1 MNAQLQDRLLAINR
15 EFYARFAREFS
26 GTRTVEHANLSAI
39 MPYLRNGVK
48 LLDIGCGSGR
58 VAERLDREKL
68 TVDYV
73 GVDVTPS
80 FVAAARSRASRL
92 VRVHAEFEL
101 LDITTPG
108 WTETVSTHAPFDVAL
123 AAAVLHHIPG
133 FELRCAVL
141 CAVRSLLRPR
151 GILVLSNWQFQ
162 NDPRLR
168 KKVVPWERLD
178 IDPRALEE
186 GDTLIDWKRG
196 GEGYRYC
203 HLLTTSEI
211 ERAAAQAGFT
221 VVSQTTAEPQPSGP
235 DQRRVGGGKPP
246 PAGRELDLWS
256 ILQSDLKPL

>member
-1 MNAQLQDRLLAINR
+1 MNAQLQERLLAINR
-15 EFYARFAREFS
+15 EFYARFAQEFA

-68 TVDYV
+68 AVDYL

-80 FVAAARSRASRL
+80 FVESARSRAARL
-92 VRVHAEFEL
+92 ARVRAEFQL
-101 LDITTPG
+101 LDITRQG
-108 WTETVSTHAPFDVAL
+108 WTESLSARAPFDVAL
-123 AAAVLHHIPG
+123 AAAVLHHFPG

-141 CAVRSLLRPR
+141 GAVRSLLRPG

-162 NDPRLR
+162 NDPRLL
-168 KKVVPWERLD
+168 KKVIAWDRLD
-178 IDPRALEE
+178 IDAGELEE

-196 GEGYRYC
+196 GDGYRFC
-203 HLLTTSEI
+203 HLLTPAEV
-211 ERAAAQAGFT
+211 ERAARQSGFA
-221 VVSQTTAEPQPSGP
+221 VLSQHTAE
-235 DQRRVGGGKPP
+235 
-246 PAGRELDLWS
+246 RELNLWS

>member
-1 MNAQLQDRLLAINR
+1 MNAQLQERLLAINR
-15 EFYARFAREFS
+15 EFYVRFAQEFA
-26 GTRTVEHANLSAI
+26 GTRTVEHANLTAI

-68 TVDYV
+68 AVDYL

-80 FVAAARSRASRL
+80 FVESARRRAAGLAR
-92 VRVHAEFEL
+92 VRAEFQL
-101 LDITTPG
+101 LDITRQG
-108 WTETVSTHAPFDVAL
+108 WTESLVARFDPFDVAL

-141 CAVRSLLRPR
+141 GAVRSLLRPG

-168 KKVVPWERLD
+168 KKVVAWDHLD
-178 IDPRALEE
+178 IDAGGLEE

-196 GEGYRYC
+196 GDGYRFC
-203 HLLTTSEI
+203 HQLTPPRSS
-211 ERAAAQAGFT
+211 G
-221 VVSQTTAEPQPSGP
+221 QPS
-235 DQRRVGGGKPP
+235 RRASPCYPSTPP
-246 PAGRELDLWS
+246 NAS
-256 ILQSDLKPL
+256 